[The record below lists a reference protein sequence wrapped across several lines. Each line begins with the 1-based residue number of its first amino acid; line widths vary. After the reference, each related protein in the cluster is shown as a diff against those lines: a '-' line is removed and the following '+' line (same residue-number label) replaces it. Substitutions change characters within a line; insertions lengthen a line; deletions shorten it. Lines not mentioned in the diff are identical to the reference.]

1 MSTSSSGGGILWA
14 ITSYFN
20 PAGYRRRL
28 ANFRAFRAR
37 LSVPLVAVE
46 LGYGPEFELEPGD
59 ADILVQIRGHDVMWQ
74 KKRLLNLALRSLPD
88 SCANVV
94 AIDCDVIFA
103 DAGWAERVNAALRT
117 CVILQPY
124 SHVYDLPRDWAG
136 EAPPPGLR
144 CRQSVTSAIAAG
156 VPAAACL
163 GEFAPDGAFRYSRGI
178 AWAARRECRSRLA
191 SRQCP
196 APCDAARVD

>member
-46 LGYGPEFELEPGD
+46 LAYGPEFELKAGD
-59 ADILVQIRGHDVMWQ
+59 ADILVQIRGRDVMWQ
-74 KKRLLNLALRSLPD
+74 KERLLNLALRSLPD

-94 AIDCDVIFA
+94 ARSESANRPSSSATATQPPRHASTPATTGID
-103 DAGWAERVNAALRT
+103 GSSQL
-117 CVILQPY
+117 
-124 SHVYDLPRDWAG
+124 G
-136 EAPPPGLR
+136 GL
-144 CRQSVTSAIAAG
+144 SES
-156 VPAAACL
+156 
-163 GEFAPDGAFRYSRGI
+163 
-178 AWAARRECRSRLA
+178 WAAY
-191 SRQCP
+191 CP
-196 APCDAARVD
+196 